1 MIFKVTMVVL
11 TIVYFTII
19 LLTKYYGLKLKHI
32 QTAFF
37 KADAQVVGTSE
48 GDVIPD
54 FNSKTWYKENDKQ
67 YLIYQFYYKG
77 ELQSEFSQFKFK
89 DSDKF
94 IGEKMPV
101 YVNPDNIKKSWIY
114 TDVHYREAMLFN
126 IVTSASM
133 CYITLILMNY
143 IIGHILQAI

>member
-1 MIFKVTMVVL
+1 MIFKVTMIVL

-19 LLTKYYGLKLKHI
+19 LLAKRYSLKLKHI
-32 QTAFF
+32 QTTFL
-37 KADAQVVGTSE
+37 KTDAQVVDTSD

-54 FNSKTWYKENDKQ
+54 FNSNTWYKESDKK

-77 ELQSEFSQFKFK
+77 ALQSEFSQFKLK

-126 IVTSASM
+126 IITSASM
-133 CYITLILMNY
+133 CYITLILINY
-143 IIGHILQAI
+143 IICHILQAI

>member
-1 MIFKVTMVVL
+1 MVFKVTMIIL
-11 TIVYFTII
+11 TIVYFAII
-19 LLTKYYGLKLKHI
+19 LLTKLYGSKLKHI

-37 KADAQVVGTSE
+37 KTDAQVVGTSE

-54 FNSKTWYKENDKQ
+54 FSSKTWYKENDKQ
-67 YLIYQFYYKG
+67 YLIYQFYYKN

-89 DSDKF
+89 DADKL
-94 IGEKMPV
+94 IGERMPV

-114 TDVHYREAMLFN
+114 TDVRFKETMLFN

-133 CYITLILMNY
+133 CYITLVLMNY
-143 IIGHILQAI
+143 IIGYILQTI